1 MSDLAKRSGDL
12 IALLERMR
20 PAISQALPKHISAE
34 RIARIA
40 LTAVR
45 ANPALALCTPQSFL
59 GSLLQAS
66 QLGLE
71 VNTPLGQAYLIP
83 YKDVCTLVI
92 GYQGMLDL
100 ARRSGMVKAIY
111 AYPVFEGD
119 AFDYELGLEPQLKH
133 KPTDKPGPLTHVY
146 AVARLTDGEPIFTVL
161 TRATVETFRARSR
174 AKDNG
179 PWVTDYTAM
188 SLKTAVRRLF
198 TWLPKSAEQATAL
211 AIEDSDHEQA
221 HAQAFSPEVVGILD
235 LLPEEPAPSP
245 VPAGTPDGRRVGVVK
260 LPEGRRS
267 KGGANAGAAPPAA
280 GPASSTP
287 APVPSGSAAP
297 WATPPAPA
305 EAPPAGPPPVDP
317 AALLALLARVDESWK
332 VGDAAAII
340 ATWPEATRREAFA
353 WAHALAN
360 NVGSI
365 ADQMRRPPCTN
376 IDGPDE
382 GAP

>member
-12 IALLERMR
+12 MALLERMR
-20 PAISQALPKHISAE
+20 PAIAQALPKHISAE

-111 AYPVFEGD
+111 AHPVFEGD
-119 AFDYELGLEPQLKH
+119 TFDYELGLEPKLKH
-133 KPTDKPGPLTHVY
+133 KPTDTPGPLTHVY
-146 AVARLTDGEPIFTVL
+146 AVARLADGEPIFTVL
-161 TRATVETFRARSR
+161 TRADVETYRARSR

-188 SLKTAVRRLF
+188 CLKTAIRRIWR
-198 TWLPKSAEQATAL
+198 WLPKSAEQATVA
-211 AIEDSDHEQA
+211 AVDDSDREHS
-221 HAQAFSPEVVGILD
+221 QAFSPEVVGILD
-235 LLPEEPAPSP
+235 MLPEEPAPSP

-260 LPEGRRS
+260 LPGGGKAR
-267 KGGANAGAAPPAA
+267 GGANAGAAPPTVSPA
-280 GPASSTP
+280 GASP

-297 WATPPAPA
+297 WATPPPAA

-332 VGDAAAII
+332 VADAAAII
-340 ATWPEATRREAFA
+340 ATWPEATRREAFT

-360 NVGSI
+360 NVGTL
-365 ADQMRRPPCTN
+365 ADQMRRPACTN

-382 GAP
+382 GGA

>member
-1 MSDLAKRSGDL
+1 MSDLAKRGGEL
-12 IALLERMR
+12 MALLERMR
-20 PAISQALPKHISAE
+20 PAIAQALPKHISPD

-40 LTAVR
+40 LTAIR
-45 ANPALALCTPQSFL
+45 ANPKLALCSQQSFL

-100 ARRSGMVKAIY
+100 ARRSGLVKAIY
-111 AYPVFEGD
+111 AHPVFEGD
-119 AFDYELGLEPQLKH
+119 TFDYELGLEPMLKH
-133 KPTDKPGPLTHVY
+133 KPTDKPGPLSHVY
-146 AVARLTDGEPIFTVL
+146 AVARLADGEPIFTVL

-174 AKDNG
+174 AANDG

-188 SLKTAVRRLF
+188 SLKTAVRRLW
-198 TWLPKSAEQATAL
+198 TWLPKSAEQSTAAAL
-211 AIEDSDHEQA
+211 DESDHEQA
-221 HAQAFSPEVVGILD
+221 HTQAFSPEVIGILD
-235 LLPEEPAPSP
+235 VLPEEPAPSP
-245 VPAGTPDGRRVGVVK
+245 VPAGTPDGRRTAVVK
-260 LPEGRRS
+260 LPEGRKAR
-267 KGGANAGAAPPAA
+267 GGANAGAAPPAA

-287 APVPSGSAAP
+287 APVPAGSAAP
-297 WATPPAPA
+297 WATPPAA
-305 EAPPAGPPPVDP
+305 EAGAAAAPPPVDP

-332 VGDAAAII
+332 VADAAAII
-340 ATWPEATRREAFA
+340 ATWPEASRREAFT

-360 NVGSI
+360 NVGSL
-365 ADQMRRPPCTN
+365 ADQMRRPACTN

-382 GAP
+382 GGA